1 LILARPKLTVLL
13 STATFILAVQN
24 LVDVGDIA
32 DVEVR
37 CGDLVVKAHKA
48 VLTSHSLTFH
58 TAFNNHNLGT

>member
-1 LILARPKLTVLL
+1 
-13 STATFILAVQN
+13 LAVQN

-58 TAFNNHNLGT
+58 TAFNNHNLGI